1 MRQIKKS
8 LKIRFFL
15 SHLRKVLFVLKDA
28 FFRVSDIKNQTTEN
42 SHCLFSQ
49 TFFVA
54 VHGNHLNEAKS
65 KLVTTQQL

>member
-28 FFRVSDIKNQTTEN
+28 FFRVSDIKNLLKIPTV
-42 SHCLFSQ
+42 CKAKP
-49 TFFVA
+49 FFVA
-54 VHGNHLNEAKS
+54 LHGNHLNEAKS